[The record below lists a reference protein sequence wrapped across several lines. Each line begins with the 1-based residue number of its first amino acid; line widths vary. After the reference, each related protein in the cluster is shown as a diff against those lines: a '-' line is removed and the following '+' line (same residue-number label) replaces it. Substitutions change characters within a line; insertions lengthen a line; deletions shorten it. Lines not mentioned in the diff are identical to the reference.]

1 MNKRF
6 AKILQY
12 FLFLGL
18 GLFFA
23 WLSLKNLDHENI
35 IQVKHSLKQAKKWLF
50 LPVFLIL
57 ILSHYI
63 RALRWRL
70 LIEPLGHKPTA
81 INAFLAVMIGYLVNL
96 GVPRLGEII
105 KCTILYRYEKIP
117 TDKLIGTII
126 IERIIDS
133 ICLVIVFALT
143 LGIQPTLY
151 AQIMAAFFNED
162 NPSEAAQ
169 QSHSGIWVLTGILVL
184 VIGFLLY
191 KRKSIKDIGATFK
204 KIGNSIYIGINSI
217 RALKKR
223 KQFIVLTILIWTL
236 YLLGGYIGFIAFEET
251 NQYGLKEAF
260 TILSAGSIGMIASP
274 GGIGAY
280 AYLVEKTMQL
290 YGLNYSIALAFGW
303 LLWLAQTTVLI
314 IGGIASFIALPFV
327 NRNQQR

>member
-50 LPVFLIL
+50 LPVFFIL

-63 RALRWRL
+63 RGLRWRL
-70 LIEPLGHKPTA
+70 LIEPLGHKPSGT
-81 INAFLAVMIGYLVNL
+81 NAFLAVMIGYLVNL

-105 KCTILYRYEKIP
+105 KCTILSRYEKIP

-126 IERIIDS
+126 IERIIDAL
-133 ICLVIVFALT
+133 CLVVVFALT

-162 NPSEAAQ
+162 NPIENAP
-169 QSHSGIWVLTGILVL
+169 QSHTGIWVIIGIIILI
-184 VIGFLLY
+184 IGFLLY
-191 KRKSIKDIGATFK
+191 KRKSIRDIGNTFK
-204 KIGNSIYIGINSI
+204 KIGNSIYIGITSI
-217 RALKKR
+217 KALKKR
-223 KQFIVLTILIWTL
+223 KQFLVLTLLIWTL

-327 NRNQQR
+327 NRNQLK